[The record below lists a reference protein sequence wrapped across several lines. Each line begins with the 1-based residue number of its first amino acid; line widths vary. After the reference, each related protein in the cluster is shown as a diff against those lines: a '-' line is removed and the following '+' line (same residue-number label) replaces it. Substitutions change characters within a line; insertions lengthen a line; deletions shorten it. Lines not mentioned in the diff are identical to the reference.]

1 MEPTYYY
8 YYRPVGQAQ
17 DPTCNCFDTLNARRR
32 HGWPAL
38 GDLTATACAF
48 CAFYLECQIRSK
60 DMKERG
66 EKGFGLEGFHS
77 LEGFRLRHADE
88 NEKENDFPSREC
100 VQDVAAMQ
108 ILGVMSTAGLNRQ
121 YRGHAILRLID
132 HGYDHLSSSSSSP
145 GSMTMM
151 LTRARETGG
160 GILARKLIPDKVNH
174 RLIEEWLHL
183 CRSGHISCD
192 SHEGGAVSV
201 GTGQIPGFQ
210 VIDCTTGNIVSFAS
224 LSSST
229 SSGEQ
234 SQTPPEYVTLS
245 YVWGQGVFEGP
256 VKRQQR
262 LSLPGSLPLTI
273 SDTIQVVQRLGYRY
287 LWIDRYCIP
296 QDDLPVKQ
304 IQIENMGRIYSRS
317 VLTIIAAAGE
327 GPEHGLPG
335 VSERRRVEQLT
346 VQVDALAEGNGISLA
361 LYDRP
366 KLTIMDSKWYTRGW
380 TYQEGLLSR
389 RRIVFADQMVYFQCN
404 EMHGDEVLSL
414 PIPDGPSGLDPH
426 FDEIRCLSLDDEESN
441 FGYIFPRRITDWS
454 NPDTIWDRINEF
466 SMRQLSFDADTLDA
480 VAGIFGM
487 YTVENSNKPKGGGTS
502 FFYGMPIAPF
512 QLRDNDERPWVCEL
526 RSLWETDEDIP
537 RKRIGASFKTSL
549 TYQLV
554 SSLLWSD
561 SWFNLLEPDSGGD
574 PFQQQ
579 LSHFR
584 RPVFPSWTWTG
595 WKMCMVRRNGLNPT
609 VFDSRTKIC
618 VEYEAEAASS
628 SSSAGLAQAPK
639 ATQWRRLDWE
649 QENEEILKLARNG
662 AYKIPARLVIRGTVL
677 DVRLKWRDGEKNN
690 PARKFGEWTFTS
702 PEFVEG
708 TTDRIPR
715 ELLERVEPG
724 DRKGEEIQVLALI
737 LAVRT
742 HDEGKPNAL
751 LVLMLRPVTRILNG
765 RPETMFERVHKVMLN
780 VDGEYKPEWTP
791 LSKLLREMEVTLS

>member
-1 MEPTYYY
+1 MEPTYYYYYY

-100 VQDVAAMQ
+100 VQDVTAMQ

-121 YRGHAILRLID
+121 
-132 HGYDHLSSSSSSP
+132 
-145 GSMTMM
+145 
-151 LTRARETGG
+151 ETGG

-183 CRSGHISCD
+183 CRSGHVSCD

-389 RRIVFADQMVYFQCN
+389 RRIVFTDQM
-404 EMHGDEVLSL
+404 
-414 PIPDGPSGLDPH
+414 
-426 FDEIRCLSLDDEESN
+426 IRTLTRFALSLDDEESN
-441 FGYIFPRRITDWS
+441 FGYIFPRQITDWS

-487 YTVENSNKPKGGGTS
+487 YTAENSNKPKGGGTS

-512 QLRDNDERPWVCEL
+512 QLRDNDERLWVCEL

-584 RPVFPSWTWTG
+584 RPVFPSWTWAG

-649 QENEEILKLARNG
+649 RENEEILKLAGNG
-662 AYKIPARLVIRGTVL
+662 AYKIPARLIIRGTVL
-677 DVRLKWRDGEKNN
+677 DVRLKWRNGEKNN

-724 DRKGEEIQVLALI
+724 GRKGEGIQVLALI

-780 VDGEYKPEWTP
+780 VEGEYKPEWTP

>member
-1 MEPTYYY
+1 
-8 YYRPVGQAQ
+8 
-17 DPTCNCFDTLNARRR
+17 
-32 HGWPAL
+32 
-38 GDLTATACAF
+38 
-48 CAFYLECQIRSK
+48 
-60 DMKERG
+60 
-66 EKGFGLEGFHS
+66 
-77 LEGFRLRHADE
+77 
-88 NEKENDFPSREC
+88 
-100 VQDVAAMQ
+100 
-108 ILGVMSTAGLNRQ
+108 
-121 YRGHAILRLID
+121 
-132 HGYDHLSSSSSSP
+132 
-145 GSMTMM
+145 
-151 LTRARETGG
+151 
-160 GILARKLIPDKVNH
+160 
-174 RLIEEWLHL
+174 
-183 CRSGHISCD
+183 
-192 SHEGGAVSV
+192 
-201 GTGQIPGFQ
+201 
-210 VIDCTTGNIVSFAS
+210 
-224 LSSST
+224 
-229 SSGEQ
+229 
-234 SQTPPEYVTLS
+234 
-245 YVWGQGVFEGP
+245 
-256 VKRQQR
+256 
-262 LSLPGSLPLTI
+262 
-273 SDTIQVVQRLGYRY
+273 
-287 LWIDRYCIP
+287 
-296 QDDLPVKQ
+296 
-304 IQIENMGRIYSRS
+304 
-317 VLTIIAAAGE
+317 
-327 GPEHGLPG
+327 
-335 VSERRRVEQLT
+335 
-346 VQVDALAEGNGISLA
+346 
-361 LYDRP
+361 
-366 KLTIMDSKWYTRGW
+366 
-380 TYQEGLLSR
+380 
-389 RRIVFADQMVYFQCN
+389 
-404 EMHGDEVLSL
+404 
-414 PIPDGPSGLDPH
+414 
-426 FDEIRCLSLDDEESN
+426 
-441 FGYIFPRRITDWS
+441 
-454 NPDTIWDRINEF
+454 
-466 SMRQLSFDADTLDA
+466 MRQLSFDADTLDA

-487 YTVENSNKPKGGGTS
+487 YTAENSNKPKGGGTS

-512 QLRDNDERPWVCEL
+512 QLRDNDERLWVCEL

-584 RPVFPSWTWTG
+584 RPVFPSWTWAG

-649 QENEEILKLARNG
+649 RENEEILKLAGNG
-662 AYKIPARLVIRGTVL
+662 AYKIPARLIIRGTVL

-724 DRKGEEIQVLALI
+724 GRKGEEIQVLALI

-780 VDGEYKPEWTP
+780 VEGEYKPEWTP